1 MEKLNAVV
9 EDILHSKKQILCYNY
24 YNKFRGQNQD
34 MNINNAL
41 MSRYRMQRN
50 LAKKLK
56 TDTGEGSLGD
66 NFDQVE
72 NEYYL
77 IYLDYLENLIINLI
91 TYENVPVTFNQ
102 RWLEYCLRYYGYCRI
117 GFTDAEHIF
126 VAGETEDN
134 GEFGF
139 GKLDVNNLGY
149 LSGQRFIDNP
159 YIPDD
164 KLPLINR
171 IDAHMGINKG
181 YVAIANKFAYFG
193 GALITNYT
201 DFLMIDRVAKTL
213 AKIKA
218 TEMNNVEFMKMQYLG
233 LTNNKNLTARNIFNQ
248 INNGALFIQVD
259 QDLGDLD
266 NVLKVNNFNVQD
278 FLPTLNAQ
286 FNKEF
291 QELLTVLGI
300 NTVGIDKKE
309 RLVTAEADSNAQLT
323 EASANV
329 YIDARQEQIDV
340 INECLGTNINV
351 TFNQEAYEQLVQLNQ
366 NIGYRQAENDE
377 QHDNEKD

>member
-1 MEKLNAVV
+1 
-9 EDILHSKKQILCYNY
+9 
-24 YNKFRGQNQD
+24 
-34 MNINNAL
+34 MNINDGL

-50 LAKKLK
+50 LSKKLR
-56 TDTGEGSLGD
+56 TDTKEGSLGD
-66 NFDQVE
+66 NFEEVE
-72 NEYYL
+72 NDYYL
-77 IYLDYLENLIINLI
+77 IYLDYLQNLIINLI

-126 VAGETEDN
+126 VAGETKDS

-139 GKLDVNNLGY
+139 GTLDVNNLGY
-149 LSGQRFIDNP
+149 LSGQQFINNP
-159 YIPDD
+159 YLPGGQ
-164 KLPLINR
+164 LPLINR
-171 IDAHMGINKG
+171 IDAREGIHEG
-181 YVAIANKFAYFG
+181 YVPIANKFAYFG
-193 GALITNYT
+193 GALITNST
-201 DFLMIDRVAKTL
+201 DFVMIDRVAKTL

-218 TEMNNVEFMKMQYLG
+218 TEMNNIEFMKLQYLG

-248 INNGALFIQVD
+248 INNGAIFIQVD
-259 QDLGDLD
+259 QDLGDMD
-266 NVLKVNNFNVQD
+266 NVLKVNNFNIQD
-278 FLPTLNAQ
+278 FLPTLNTQ

-329 YIDARQEQIDV
+329 YIDARQEQIDI
-340 INECLGTNINV
+340 INTCLGLNINV
-351 TFNQEAYEQLVQLNQ
+351 TFNQDAYNELVQLNQ
-366 NIGYRQAENDE
+366 NIGYQQAEEDDE
-377 QHDNEKD
+377 QDHDKD